1 MKSTLKIHELE
12 IIIDGVDEQWLIQN
26 NKHIIQ
32 AIHKAFDPYDMHQF
46 PDNIINEI
54 VIDLPKTN
62 SFNDFLVALTKQIQN
77 QVLQKYALSS
87 KQINE
92 IKNKDFIPLK
102 WKTIDDLLLKLKENS
117 NIHSSQYNDNFSE
130 LLQIISN
137 NNSVIWDIL
146 YKIGISKSIIDSFI
160 KWSKAEQINPKQ
172 ILQWIGYYFELS
184 KKNNNVKQDN
194 VFLNVILETQYK
206 GNKSKIAF
214 NKINSEFVEIL
225 LKTTKPI
232 NKELVEYIGNIK
244 EVNSIFTNYFSDF
257 NVIKNLIDIQF
268 IEKIIQLNLS
278 SQSQN
283 YNNKKREIILYY
295 NLILIANT
303 IGKSK
308 YDQLFNSIN
317 IAYLNADNGQLNYLN
332 ILKIF
337 NENFSST
344 QYKKIKD
351 LIELLFQETYLINY
365 NIDFNKNINQIK
377 IKVESFLSENF
388 ESQKTDKSNSNTESI
403 TLKNDHIVQHII
415 DVDFF
420 RQWPDEIKHLKS
432 KLKIYINS
440 FLETGNYLP
449 ISFAPESENLRII
462 MTEINRILLEIRLK
476 SKPQSPELINNLLA
490 HSSTLN
496 YLFFNLSNLLFKE
509 ITLDKESI
517 NVTDIKDNRKTK
529 DIKINKVLT
538 NKNLIAI
545 WSSFISEFDFYDSNN
560 IYFNQLKQKIKTENP
575 ESIYTYLTNTT
586 SSKFAQ
592 TVFEILITLQ
602 KNQTKR
608 TQPFILSYLLQFI
621 EIQIQ
626 SKNTATTNFES
637 YIENIKKSEE
647 YQESK
652 TQQAKEKIINETIST
667 IEEIKDLIQPE
678 NITEFFTEEELKLWN
693 GLINIIEEK
702 SINIIKL
709 TQQIKLFED
718 TFNILNEFW
727 FENVDLTV
735 ELNLAKKFNHLF
747 VDLESIFS
755 SNNSLLEINQYPK
768 QIIQSFEQIIQAL
781 KLDPIFLFELFVF
794 KQNKLNIEKKS
805 NSIFNEFGLSS
816 DDQNPLNKPDIKI
829 YLNQLLN
836 NQINNYDRDAI
847 SIEDKNLIQQEFE
860 YFKSQ
865 IETEINLGVEL
876 FFENFKNDPLIQK
889 IFEEINTLESLKEQ
903 LNSPIVNE
911 KIQWYLSLALL
922 EIFKNY
928 FNTAYRKYQFI
939 NAEDYLAIFLGEE
952 KNENAFLRNIEFAE
966 EVIKK
971 QEDFISNLIGNQYK
985 QIKLSPNSFNDN
997 KSTLTEREVMDSWMI
1012 DMIPQGIPIDDNV
1025 NRLLQQLIV
1034 NLAIQNQELKRNNE
1048 LERDRTLEQKIDL
1061 EKNQELERIN
1071 KLERDKTLEQ
1081 KIELERNQKLDRIN
1095 ELERDRT
1102 IELETELER
1111 NQDLERNQESER
1123 NKELERNQ
1131 ELENNNE
1138 LGRDDKLEINE
1149 ISTPENK
1156 STLVKYIQLENANKE
1171 NLDTLDY
1178 LILSL
1183 SEVFSIIYPKWISII
1198 NSLNVSET
1206 ETNKNIIQ
1214 NSNINWME
1222 QLVSSPILLQL
1233 TQKQSLL
1240 FRNYLNEILK
1250 IQSETYT
1257 LKEHVIFK
1265 NAFTMLLHFIEQTAE
1280 IKHILVSNQ
1289 IENIQKKATSIITN
1303 LKSTLQFQETFLT
1316 QILISKYANYKEFEI
1331 ANESKIIIQNIFKE
1345 KAESNE
1351 ESINKTW
1358 VPKNI
1363 WFQTEQKIPFQSIFD
1378 NREFWKVLFSE
1389 NNNEIYIENTENN
1402 IQPIW
1407 DKSENYKI
1415 LNKHPQSKKWMVQL
1429 SKNKGE
1435 GFMELASSLSFNT
1448 IIEAQTEK
1456 YKSAAVFEINI
1467 ENLLTELKTLIPNIG
1482 ILEFYQFTK
1491 FQLIQIQSPP
1501 TKLQLA
1507 QIFYLSYISLPI
1519 NKTFVEISK
1528 FTQLITQTL
1537 SLNGN
1542 ESSLLNKLIN
1552 EKLPNQNDVIP
1563 KKDELVSVDFSNNQ
1577 TFTDSHI
1584 KEISLH
1590 VIKYPFISESEIIEQ
1605 LNLLISSKSK
1615 LKDTAGILNKIS
1627 KQIWED
1633 INNLGSSIFSN
1644 KRFYHFLNKTINN
1657 WLTNKQIHWTINR
1670 AFQNIEQWLTFSKTA
1685 LLKADISE
1693 IQQLHPS
1700 WGIYDEK
1707 YKSEV
1712 NTYINSPELF
1722 FLIETNT
1729 KDKSVEFDTNT
1740 VKTDSIQRKEYPLKS
1755 SLGNNDVSLKLPIQ
1769 TIINDSDLL
1778 GQSNVQAKPLSEN
1791 AIPKNEVIIAEF
1803 KEWQSSLN
1811 EKLSITN
1818 KKLIENQQNNEEYKL
1833 ELPYKPKDP
1842 SILNWDAISNSN
1854 EIEKALLSILLIEG
1868 IEINQSIIPN
1878 NDIISTNQFL
1888 SSKAIFRILGH
1899 SSVPLQFIGL
1909 LYEQFFGYSLGLVE
1923 ENWTNFTSPKSSKSL
1938 SLKLKNL
1945 RKDSQSPSETK
1956 NETGTKIE
1964 TQNWFEDIL
1973 NLSNLEN
1980 QKILDSKNFNLIIKE
1995 IQQKIRTKLN
2005 KTKFA
2010 NAPESLQVEWINHL
2024 IFFKLIK
2031 FENDNNEIGGFFS
2044 ILSSEPSQID
2054 NWINRI
2060 SESIIFDI
2068 DVEFDFWI
2076 TNISKFANYFQE
2088 SNIITLFQ
2096 ISESLKL
2103 INTEIKLPIEDIFEA
2118 TLKNVEHR
2126 PFQEAILNV
2135 FLPNLI
2141 PIFYEN
2147 HLTKTNLFR
2156 ELNLISLILNE
2167 RNYIGQVQSQSSE
2180 KLADQL
2186 NLDNIFIP
2194 YKNLETAEIEPEILR
2209 EISFIIGKNL
2219 DETSRW
2225 ILHELSHSD
2234 PKKLNVFKQK
2244 IQDSFENKTK
2254 INNYYNSIINN
2265 PKLSQSIQ
2273 ELISPIIINIQDKKK
2288 TDSKIKQEIDN
2299 GTRFITTLC
2308 GLMMLSPFLA
2318 TLFRR
2323 MGLLEKNSFISE
2335 AEQLKAYKVLMT
2347 IPKIDEEKE
2356 YEYQDLIPRIITGIA
2371 PEDTIHYVPE
2381 LTEAELTEI
2390 RNFLGAVI
2398 SQWPVMANATVRGF
2412 IESFLIRDGKVWKD
2426 GTIWKIEVNG
2436 HGADMIMQTLTWG
2449 FSTMKFPWTPYLIET
2464 NWQPA

>member
-92 IKNKDFIPLK
+92 LKNKDFIPLK
-102 WKTIDDLLLKLKENS
+102 WKTIDDLLLKLKENP
-117 NIHSSQYNDNFSE
+117 NIQSSQYNDNFSE

-160 KWSKAEQINPKQ
+160 KWSKAEQIHPKQ
-172 ILQWIGYYFELS
+172 ILQWIGFYFELS

-194 VFLNVILETQYK
+194 IFLNVILETQYK
-206 GNKSKIAF
+206 GNRSNIAF

-225 LKTTKPI
+225 LKTTNPI
-232 NKELVEYIGNIK
+232 NKELVEYLGNIA
-244 EVNSIFTNYFSDF
+244 EVNSIFANYFSDF

-308 YDQLFNSIN
+308 YEQLFNSIN
-317 IAYLNADNGQLNYLN
+317 IAYLNADNGQFNYLN

-344 QYKKIKD
+344 EYKKIKD

-388 ESQKTDKSNSNTESI
+388 ESQKTDKLNSNPESI
-403 TLKNDHIVQHII
+403 PLKIDNIVQHII

-420 RQWPDEIKHLKS
+420 RQWPDEMKHLKS

-476 SKPQSPELINNLLA
+476 SKPQSPELINDLLA

-509 ITLDKESI
+509 ITLAKESV
-517 NVTDIKDNRKTK
+517 NVTDVNDFHKTK

-538 NKNLIAI
+538 NKNLITI

-560 IYFNQLKQKIKTENP
+560 IYFNALKQKIKTENP

-592 TVFEILITLQ
+592 TIFEILISLQ

-608 TQPFILSYLLQFI
+608 NQPFIFSYLLQFI

-678 NITEFFTEEELKLWN
+678 NISELFTEEELKLWN

-709 TQQIKLFED
+709 TQQIKLFEE

-735 ELNLAKKFNHLF
+735 EFNLAKKFNHLF

-781 KLDPIFLFELFVF
+781 KLDPIFLFELFIF
-794 KQNKLNIEKKS
+794 KQNKLNIDKES
-805 NSIFNEFGLSS
+805 NSIFNEFGLSR
-816 DDQNPLNKPDIKI
+816 DNQNPLNKPDVKI

-836 NQINNYDRDAI
+836 NQKNNYDKDASSI

-903 LNSPIVNE
+903 LNSPVVNE

-939 NAEDYLAIFLGEE
+939 NTDDSLTLIFGEE
-952 KNENAFLRNIEFAE
+952 KNATAFLRNIELAE

-971 QEDFISNLIGNQYK
+971 QEEFISNLIGNQYK
-985 QIKLSPNSFNDN
+985 QIKLSPNSFNDSQ
-997 KSTLTEREVMDSWMI
+997 STLLEREIMDSWLI
-1012 DMIPQGIPIDDNV
+1012 DIIPQGIPIDDNV

-1034 NLAIQNQELKRNNE
+1034 NLAIQNQELDRINEFERDRTLELETQLERNQDLERINE
-1048 LERDRTLEQKIDL
+1048 LERDRTLEQKTELDRT
-1061 EKNQELERIN
+1061 QELERIN
-1071 KLERDKTLEQ
+1071 D
-1081 KIELERNQKLDRIN
+1081 LERN
-1095 ELERDRT
+1095 RT
-1102 IELETELER
+1102 LVLETELER
-1111 NQDLERNQESER
+1111 NQD
-1123 NKELERNQ
+1123 
-1131 ELENNNE
+1131 LENNNE

-1156 STLVKYIQLENANKE
+1156 STLVKYIQLEYRNKQ

-1206 ETNKNIIQ
+1206 ETNKNIIL
-1214 NSNINWME
+1214 NSNLNWME

-1250 IQSETYT
+1250 IQSETYS

-1265 NAFTMLLHFIEQTAE
+1265 NTFTMLLHFIEQNAE
-1280 IKHILVSNQ
+1280 IKHILESNQ
-1289 IENIQKKATSIITN
+1289 IENIQKKATAIITN

-1351 ESINKTW
+1351 DNVYKTW

-1363 WFQTEQKIPFQSIFD
+1363 WFQTEQKIPFQSIFN

-1389 NNNEIYIENTENN
+1389 NNNEIYIENSENN

-1407 DKSENYKI
+1407 NKSENYKI

-1456 YKSAAVFEINI
+1456 YKSAAVFETNI
-1467 ENLLTELKTLIPNIG
+1467 ENLLTELKTLIPTIG

-1507 QIFYLSYISLPI
+1507 QIFYLSYISLPS

-1528 FTQLITQTL
+1528 FTQLIIQTL

-1563 KKDELVSVDFSNNQ
+1563 KKDELVSIDFSNNQ

-1584 KEISLH
+1584 KEISH
-1590 VIKYPFISESEIIEQ
+1590 HIIKYPFISESEIIEQ
-1605 LNLLISSKSK
+1605 LNLLITSKSK
-1615 LKDTAGILNKIS
+1615 LKDTASILNKIA
-1627 KQIWED
+1627 KQIWEE
-1633 INNLGSSIFSN
+1633 INNQGSSIISN
-1644 KRFYHFLNKTINN
+1644 KRFFHFLNKTINN

-1670 AFQNIEQWLTFSKTA
+1670 AFQNIEQWLTVSKTA

-1693 IQQLHPS
+1693 IQYLHPS

-1707 YKSEV
+1707 YKAEV
-1712 NTYINSPELF
+1712 NTYIHSPDF
-1722 FLIETNT
+1722 FYFIKTNN
-1729 KDKSVEFDTNT
+1729 KDKSFEFDTNT

-1755 SLGNNDVSLKLPIQ
+1755 SLENNDVYFKLPKQ

-1778 GQSNVQAKPLSEN
+1778 GQSNRQAKPLSEN
-1791 AIPKNEVIIAEF
+1791 TNQQNQEIISEF
-1803 KEWQSSLN
+1803 KEWQHALN
-1811 EKLSITN
+1811 EKIKTTN
-1818 KKLIENQQNNEEYKL
+1818 KKLIENQENNEEYKL

-1842 SILNWDAISNSN
+1842 SILNWDAIGNSN

-1868 IEINQSIIPN
+1868 IEINQSILPN

-1923 ENWTNFTSPKSSKSL
+1923 ENWTNFTLPKSSKSL
-1938 SLKLKNL
+1938 SLKLKKL
-1945 RKDSQSPSETK
+1945 RKESQSPSETK
-1956 NETGTKIE
+1956 NETGTKNE

-2044 ILSSEPSQID
+2044 ILTSEPSQVD

-2076 TNISKFANYFQE
+2076 SNISKFANYFQE

-2103 INTEIKLPIEDIFEA
+2103 VNTEIKLPIEDIFEA

-2156 ELNLISLILNE
+2156 ELNLISLIINE
-2167 RNYIGQVQSQSSE
+2167 RNHIGQVQTESSE
-2180 KLADQL
+2180 NLADQL

-2273 ELISPIIINIQDKKK
+2273 ELISPIIINLQDKKK

-2308 GLMMLSPFLA
+2308 GIMMLSPFLA

-2449 FSTMKFPWTPYLIET
+2449 FSTMKFPWTSYLIET

>member
-26 NKHIIQ
+26 NSHIIQ

-54 VIDLPKTN
+54 VIDLPKTS
-62 SFNDFLVALTKQIQN
+62 SFNDFLLALTKQIQN

-92 IKNKDFIPLK
+92 IKNRDYISLN
-102 WKTIDDLLLKLKENS
+102 WKTIDDLVLKLKENS
-117 NIHSSQYNDNFSE
+117 NIHSSQYSDTFSE
-130 LLQIISN
+130 LLVIISN
-137 NNSVIWDIL
+137 NNTVIWDIL
-146 YKIGISKSIIDSFI
+146 YKIGISKSIIDAFI
-160 KWSKAEQINPKQ
+160 KWSKSEQIHPKQ
-172 ILQWIGYYFELS
+172 ILHWIGYYFELS
-184 KKNNNVKQDN
+184 KKNNNLKLDTI
-194 VFLNVILETQYK
+194 FLNVILETQYK
-206 GNKSKIAF
+206 GNKSNIAF
-214 NKINSEFVEIL
+214 NKINSEFIEVL
-225 LKTTKPI
+225 LKSTDPI
-232 NKELVEYIGNIK
+232 NKELVEYLSNIMDA
-244 EVNSIFTNYFSDF
+244 NSIFANYFSDF

-268 IEKIIQLNLS
+268 IEKIIQLNLNI
-278 SQSQN
+278 QSQN
-283 YNNKKREIILYY
+283 YNNKKKEIILYY
-295 NLILIANT
+295 NLILIASS

-308 YDQLFNSIN
+308 YEQLLNSIN
-317 IAYLNADNGQLNYLN
+317 LAYINAYNGQLNYLN

-337 NENFSST
+337 NEHFSST
-344 QYKKIKD
+344 EYKKIKE

-365 NIDFNKNINQIK
+365 NIDFDKNLNQIK
-377 IKVESFLSENF
+377 TKVESFLFDNF
-388 ESQKTDKSNSNTESI
+388 ESIQTDKLNIDKKSI
-403 TLKNDHIVQHII
+403 PLKIDNIVHQII

-420 RQWPDEIKHLKS
+420 GQWPDEMKHLKS
-432 KLKIYINS
+432 KLKTYIIS
-440 FLETGNYLP
+440 FLETGKFIQ
-449 ISFAPESENLRII
+449 ISFAPESENLQII
-462 MTEINRILLEIRLK
+462 MTEINRILLEIRIK
-476 SKPQSPELINNLLA
+476 TNISSPELITKLLA

-496 YLFFNLSNLLFKE
+496 YLFFNLSNLLLKE
-509 ITLDKESI
+509 ITLDKELI
-517 NVTDIKDNRKTK
+517 FGAKTNNNSK
-529 DIKINKVLT
+529 KEK
-538 NKNLIAI
+538 NKNADISTNNDLLKI
-545 WSSFISEFDFYDSNN
+545 WSVFISEFDYYNSSN
-560 IYFNQLKQKIKTENP
+560 ILFNELKQKIKTENP
-575 ESIYTYLTNTT
+575 LNILAFLTKNT
-586 SSKFAQ
+586 SAKFAQ
-592 TVFEILITLQ
+592 NIFNILITLQ
-602 KNQTKR
+602 KNNDTITK
-608 TQPFILSYLLQFI
+608 PFILSYLLQFI
-621 EIQIQ
+621 ELNIQN
-626 SKNTATTNFES
+626 KNSEAINFET

-647 YQESK
+647 
-652 TQQAKEKIINETIST
+652 QQVIKSQQVKEKIINETIST
-667 IEEIKDLIQPE
+667 IEEIKDIIQPE
-678 NITEFFTEEELKLWN
+678 NISELFTEEELKLWN

-702 SINIIKL
+702 SINILKL
-709 TQQIKLFED
+709 AQQIKLFED

-727 FENVDLTV
+727 FANLDLTV
-735 ELNLAKKFNHLF
+735 EFNLAKKFNHLF
-747 VDLESIFS
+747 VDLESIFN
-755 SNNSLLEINQYPK
+755 SNNSRLEINQYPK
-768 QIIQSFEQIIQAL
+768 QIIQSFEQIIEAL
-781 KLDPIFLFELFVF
+781 KLNPIFLFELFIF
-794 KQNKLNIEKKS
+794 KQNKLNIDKES
-805 NSIFNEFGLSS
+805 NSIFNEFDLSNDKS
-816 DDQNPLNKPDIKI
+816 NPLNKPDIII

-836 NQINNYDRDAI
+836 KQINNFDKGATSI
-847 SIEDKNLIQQEFE
+847 STEYKNLIQQEFE

-903 LNSPIVNE
+903 LKSSIVNE
-911 KIQWYLSLALL
+911 KIQWYLSLAMIK
-922 EIFKNY
+922 IFKH
-928 FNTAYRKYQFI
+928 FLNTLTQKYKFQ
-939 NAEDYLAIFLGEE
+939 NTDELKSIFFREE
-952 KNENAFLRNIEFAE
+952 KNANEALNGFEFAE
-966 EVIKK
+966 DIINK
-971 QEDFISNLIGNQYK
+971 QTEYIYNLIGIQAK
-985 QIKLSPNSFNDN
+985 QIKLSSNAFIENQ
-997 KSTLTEREVMDSWMI
+997 STLIEREVMDSWMVHI
-1012 DMIPQGIPIDDNV
+1012 NPLEIPIHNDV
-1025 NRLLQQLIV
+1025 NPLLQQLIV
-1034 NLAIQNQELKRNNE
+1034 NLAIQDKE
-1048 LERDRTLEQKIDL
+1048 LERFK
-1061 EKNQELERIN
+1061 ELEHIN
-1071 KLERDKTLEQ
+1071 ELERDKTLEP
-1081 KIELERNQKLDRIN
+1081 KTAIERN
-1095 ELERDRT
+1095 
-1102 IELETELER
+1102 IEFE
-1111 NQDLERNQESER
+1111 Q
-1123 NKELERNQ
+1123 NKEL
-1131 ELENNNE
+1131 
-1138 LGRDDKLEINE
+1138 DSNE
-1149 ISTPENK
+1149 IPTIENK
-1156 STLVKYIQLENANKE
+1156 NTQVNYIQLEYINKQ
-1171 NLDTLDY
+1171 NLETSDY
-1178 LILSL
+1178 LVLSL

-1206 ETNKNIIQ
+1206 ETNKNIIL

-1233 TQKQSLL
+1233 TQKQSLI
-1240 FRNYLNEILK
+1240 FQNYLDEIVK

-1257 LKEHVIFK
+1257 LKEHIVFK
-1265 NAFTMLLHFIEQTAE
+1265 NAFTMLVYFIEQTAE
-1280 IKHILVSNQ
+1280 IKHILVANQ
-1289 IENIQKKATSIITN
+1289 IENIQKKATAIITN
-1303 LKSTLQFQETFLT
+1303 LKSTLHFQETSLT
-1316 QILISKYANYKEFEI
+1316 QILISKYTNYKEIEI

-1351 ESINKTW
+1351 ENINKTW

-1363 WFQTEQKIPFQSIFD
+1363 WFQTEQKIPFQSIFN

-1448 IIEAQTEK
+1448 IIEAQIEK
-1456 YKSAAVFEINI
+1456 YKSAVVFETNI
-1467 ENLLTELKTLIPNIG
+1467 EKLISELKILIPNIG
-1482 ILEFYQFTK
+1482 ILDFYQFTK

-1507 QIFYLSYISLPI
+1507 QIFYLSYISI
-1519 NKTFVEISK
+1519 SSNKTFTEISK
-1528 FTQLITQTL
+1528 FSQLIIKTL
-1537 SLNGN
+1537 NLNGN
-1542 ESSLLNKLIN
+1542 ETSLLNKIIN
-1552 EKLPNQNDVIP
+1552 DKLPNQNDQVL
-1563 KKDELVSVDFSNNQ
+1563 KKNELALVDFSINKI
-1577 TFTDSHI
+1577 FTDSHI

-1590 VIKYPFISESEIIEQ
+1590 IIKYPFISESEIIDQ
-1605 LNLLISSKSK
+1605 LNLLISSKIKS
-1615 LKDTAGILNKIS
+1615 TNTESILNEIS

-1633 INNLGSSIFSN
+1633 INNQGSSIISN

-1657 WLTNKQIHWTINR
+1657 WLTNKQIHWTVKR
-1670 AFQNIEQWLTFSKTA
+1670 AFINIEQWLTVSKTA
-1685 LLKADISE
+1685 LLKAEMSE
-1693 IQQLHPS
+1693 IQYLHPS

-1712 NTYINSPELF
+1712 NSIIHSPELF
-1722 FLIETNT
+1722 FLIETGTPNKT
-1729 KDKSVEFDTNT
+1729 IFDNDIYTNN
-1740 VKTDSIQRKEYPLKS
+1740 VKIETIQKKEYPLKS
-1755 SLGNNDVSLKLPIQ
+1755 SLETKDKTLQLTER
-1769 TIINDSDLL
+1769 TILNDSRLMNQVNR
-1778 GQSNVQAKPLSEN
+1778 QSKPLSEN

-1803 KEWQSSLN
+1803 REWQSTLN
-1811 EKLSITN
+1811 EKLAITN

-1842 SILNWDAISNSN
+1842 SILNWDAIGNSN

-1868 IEINQSIIPN
+1868 IEINQSILPN

-1899 SSVPLQFIGL
+1899 SSIPLQFIGL
-1909 LYEQFFGYSLGLVE
+1909 LYEQFFGYSMGLLE
-1923 ENWTNFTSPKSSKSL
+1923 ENWMNFTSPKNSKSL

-1945 RKDSQSPSETK
+1945 RNESPSERL
-1956 NETGTKIE
+1956 NENEIE
-1964 TQNWFEDIL
+1964 TEVGSENWFKRIL

-1980 QKILDSKNFNLIIKE
+1980 QKILDVKNFNLIIIE

-2010 NAPESLQVEWINHL
+2010 KAQESLQIQWINHL

-2031 FENDNNEIGGFFS
+2031 FENDNNKIGGFFS
-2044 ILSSEPSQID
+2044 VLSSEPSQID

-2076 TNISKFANYFQE
+2076 SNISKFANYFEE

-2103 INTEIKLPIEDIFEA
+2103 INTEIKLPIEDIFEE
-2118 TLKNVEHR
+2118 TLKTVEHR
-2126 PFQEAILNV
+2126 PFQEALLNV
-2135 FLPNLI
+2135 FIPNLI

-2167 RNYIGQVQSQSSE
+2167 RNYIGKVQSESTE
-2180 KLADQL
+2180 NIAEQL
-2186 NLDNIFIP
+2186 NLDSIFIP
-2194 YKNLETAEIEPEILR
+2194 YKDIESAEIEPEILR

-2254 INNYYNSIINN
+2254 INNYYNAIINN

-2273 ELISPIIINIQDKKK
+2273 DLISPIIINLQDKKK

-2347 IPKIDEEKE
+2347 IPKIDEERE

-2426 GTIWKIEVNG
+2426 GSIWKIEVNG
-2436 HGADMIMQTLTWG
+2436 HGADMILQTLTWG